1 MARFS
6 KVIDIPLRMKFI
18 NYARL
23 ASVAATTASEV
34 SRLVT
39 QQRIER
45 RYDADT
51 VLYVLAA
58 GVRIR
63 GNPFY
68 TVPPQGS
75 GRVHKHRLRLED
87 AIGDDRLHHVEL
99 QLPRFCCERNTKSFP
114 MALKQTWFTT
124 SGITGLTLPG
134 MMLEPGCLGGRLISL
149 RPARGPEARSLRS
162 LHIFESLI
170 ARLLITEEYSTN
182 GCVSCVASNRSG
194 ARVIGLPVIWARCS
208 VQRLA

>member
-68 TVPPQGS
+68 TVPPQGA
-75 GRVHKHRLRLED
+75 GGVHKHRLRLED
-87 AIGDDRLHHVEL
+87 AVGDDRLHHVEL
-99 QLPRFCCERNTKSFP
+99 QLPRFCCERNHQVIADGFETD
-114 MALKQTWFTT
+114 LVHDLWDN
-124 SGITGLTLPG
+124 GIDFAGHD
-134 MMLEPGCLGGRLISL
+134 
-149 RPARGPEARSLRS
+149 A
-162 LHIFESLI
+162 
-170 ARLLITEEYSTN
+170 
-182 GCVSCVASNRSG
+182 
-194 ARVIGLPVIWARCS
+194 
-208 VQRLA
+208 